1 MNHHTMTPAET
12 QFFISPE
19 LLTLLAA
26 FLDPKSLSHLMRTC
40 KHLHSL
46 GAPTLYRDISTT
58 FKPGSKQLFGSVA
71 STLAFARHTSHVR
84 AVAFGLHELVYYY
97 NCVAV
102 FNELQAKA
110 TGTSR
115 LGPRWL
121 APQDPQFC
129 SVPSIPPMTLLT
141 KLDVRLDREES
152 YRSCPYY
159 LPSYH
164 DPRSSMRQLCWMLLV
179 NPNLLDVGVSGLTFK
194 DDRDVR
200 LFTTALSG
208 LTRLTT
214 FELSAVYWK
223 GDRMHLGEAI
233 VFCCPPTLSVLRMSL
248 KEYELWEDLTIT
260 SLYRYEAPGCLQP
273 WEWDDQGCDLP
284 TTPVRNEKV
293 LSNLRVLV
301 FKEMDEVLS
310 EMELR
315 AITDHCPNVHALMIP
330 TVGEVN
336 ETRLL
341 AEHIASSCSQ
351 LTNLSHQ
358 VNPESMQL
366 FELMLHVME
375 ALPEGQVVGLFFR
388 DGRSFEVQGLDAAG
402 IFLRHSQTLVYI
414 HLNGC
419 RNANGEALQVLLTEC
434 EALEI
439 LEAPWLGD
447 CDLLCIHLDD
457 AIEYDWVCTKMRKL
471 TITVG
476 IPDSPLFRR
485 RDDMGAYYSRP
496 QSFAFS
502 SEEKEQLSSL
512 EQLYEQIGRLTDLEM
527 LSVKAFFY
535 DVNKFWPTA
544 SDYKVNAFPG
554 LMSVGDRR
562 RGRPGYLRHLKGLS
576 KLKQLTGSVYADTRE
591 TRRTMGWME
600 ATWINE
606 YWPELEEA
614 EFFSP
619 KSHVSEPFVWLQDQ
633 RPAGQELYL
642 VVDS

>member
-1 MNHHTMTPAET
+1 MTLAKS
-12 QFFISPE
+12 QFFNSPE
-19 LLTLLAA
+19 LLTILAA

-40 KHLHSL
+40 QHLHSL
-46 GAPTLYRDISTT
+46 GAPTLYRDITTT

-141 KLDVRLDREES
+141 KLEVRLDREES

-179 NPNLLDVGVSGLTFK
+179 NPNLLDVNVSGLAFK

-248 KEYELWEDLTIT
+248 KEYELSQDLTIT
-260 SLYRYEAPGCLQP
+260 SLYRDEAPGSLQP
-273 WEWDDQGCDLP
+273 WEWDDQECDLP
-284 TTPVRNEKV
+284 TTPVRNENV

-315 AITDHCPNVHALMIP
+315 AITDHTARI
-330 TVGEVN
+330 
-336 ETRLL
+336 
-341 AEHIASSCSQ
+341 
-351 LTNLSHQ
+351 HQ

-366 FELMLHVME
+366 FELMLHMME
-375 ALPEGQVVGLFFR
+375 ALPESQVAGLFFR
-388 DGRSFEVQGLDAAG
+388 DDRSFEVQGLDAAG
-402 IFLRHSQTLVYI
+402 IFLRHSQTLVNIY
-414 HLNGC
+414 LNGC

-439 LEAPWLGD
+439 LEAPWLGE

-485 RDDMGAYYSRP
+485 RDNMGAYYSRP
-496 QSFAFS
+496 PSFAFS

-512 EQLYEQIGRLTDLEM
+512 EQLYEQIGRLRDLEL

-535 DVNKFWPTA
+535 DVNKLWPTA

-554 LMSVGDRR
+554 LMSMGDRR

-591 TRRTMGWME
+591 TRTTMGWME

-606 YWPELEEA
+606 YWPELQKA

-619 KSHVSEPFVWLQDQ
+619 QSHVSEPFVWLEDQ
-633 RPAGQELYL
+633 RPPGQELYL